1 MKKKLL
7 LLSFLFLSTIIL
19 PQKLDQSFI
28 AVKSTGVQDFLEKH
42 PEYDGRGTVV
52 LILDSGVD
60 IGIEGL
66 TTTSTGEPKVID
78 VQDFSGEG
86 DFPYVLADVDEEDD
100 TLYFANEEKGIEI
113 KVAKNNLLKNDDDYF
128 IGSIDE
134 EHWKNSSS
142 RTVDLNNNGV
152 MNDRYVFIVY
162 KPAESNNWVV
172 YLDTNNDGMLDDEK
186 PIMNFKINKDSFVIK
201 PETDEPNF
209 TFGLNIFP
217 DEDKIVLH
225 YDAVAHGSHCAGIAT
240 GNKIGNDNFY
250 GVAPGAY
257 LGSLKIGSS
266 NYSGGSTSSGSMKDA
281 YDYADKLTKELD
293 MPVIINMSYGVGS
306 EIHALSDMEKYLDK
320 LVSANPYLYISLSA
334 GNEGP
339 GISTVGLPSS
349 SSSIFCSGATL
360 AKEVGNDLYGAP
372 LDKDVILHFSS
383 RGGEVDKPDLVSP
396 GAATSTVPY
405 WKSGDRFWGTSMAA
419 PYTTGVM
426 SLLLSAMKVEYPEVK
441 IPSLFLYKA
450 MRESA
455 VPIAGYDPIDQGGGM
470 INVEAAYN
478 LLKKYIDA
486 GELKNFE
493 TYNITSDAPS
503 TPSGEAQNLY
513 LRNGSYLTGI
523 EKFTYTVKRNY
534 FNKSDKFFR
543 SYKIESEDDW
553 LIPITNKTYIRNN
566 QNASVVVRFDKSKMT
581 APGLYSG
588 KIKAYRADNS
598 KFPEFE
604 MLATVVMPYHFT
616 ESNNYKLKE
625 HGKLAPAE
633 VKRFF
638 IEIPPAAT
646 SMKLDLSYNEG
657 EYANTWYSLHDPE
670 GREVDAI
677 RALESE
683 KDELLE
689 EKYYYNLQPG
699 IYELD
704 LVGHYTAVDS
714 VNYNLSV
721 QFESIGTISDTK
733 VDPLDNSIRVIN
745 NYNDILRYNLS
756 GKILGYKKNYAIQ
769 FSDKEI
775 MKHTF
780 TFNENEKSKSFNLS
794 LSQEDFNKTTDF
806 SAIIYDADGKALSVQ
821 SFSYKDLSV
830 SLFKSLEDSSSEF
843 KLVLIPAFVDG
854 VKDLTVFVD
863 EETTLKNTVSINVT
877 NKGTNKS
884 VLYPAIPETLILNI
898 DFTNNIFENDSQPFG
913 KIYFEKQNSGKIEY
927 ELPINI
933 NF

>member
-1 MKKKLL
+1 M
-7 LLSFLFLSTIIL
+7 
-19 PQKLDQSFI
+19 
-28 AVKSTGVQDFLEKH
+28 
-42 PEYDGRGTVV
+42 
-52 LILDSGVD
+52 
-60 IGIEGL
+60 
-66 TTTSTGEPKVID
+66 
-78 VQDFSGEG
+78 
-86 DFPYVLADVDEEDD
+86 
-100 TLYFANEEKGIEI
+100 
-113 KVAKNNLLKNDDDYF
+113 LKNDDDYF